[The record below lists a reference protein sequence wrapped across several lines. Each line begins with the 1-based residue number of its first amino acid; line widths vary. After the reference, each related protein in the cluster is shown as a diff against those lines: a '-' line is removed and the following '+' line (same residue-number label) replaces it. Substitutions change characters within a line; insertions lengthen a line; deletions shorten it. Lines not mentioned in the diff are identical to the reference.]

1 MSKTL
6 EEIITSPSLV
16 RENWLPTELAVRE
29 VLAFER
35 RFGLRHLKLACHAA
49 LPLILSPE
57 LVNLIHL
64 NFLEGEGIPWVAEVD
79 LLLSPLCRPVDEG
92 LYEVEPAIREVL
104 LVELENQFGWERP
117 FTLAKFLE
125 FYLARK
131 SGLKLRPQIIQ
142 TQRWI
147 AQAYLNP
154 DLVVQEMTHLLE
166 SSLSEENHILGLSE
180 QIQVTN
186 TVELLAEPLE
196 RTNYHE
202 EYQYLTDN
210 SKVLSEIFYGDEQ
223 KLKEKI
229 QQEQAEGEIRE
240 EELRQLAPSVL
251 RQLGISRESREEK
264 FKDLFSLELP
274 AWLQECLSAYQSDSG
289 QDKSEDNDLICRAF
303 NFAYQLHRGQY
314 CKSGKPYITHPIAV
328 AGLLR
333 DLGGSSTIIAAGFLH
348 DVVEDTEVTPEEIE
362 ARFGVEVRNLVEA
375 VTKLSKYNFSSK
387 TERQAENFRRMFLAM
402 AQDIRVIVVKLA
414 ERLHNMQT
422 LEYLNPQQQQRIALE
437 TREIFAPLA
446 NCLGIERFK
455 WELEDLCFKYLEPD
469 AYRTVQLL
477 VSEKRID
484 REARI
489 ETVVN
494 TLREKLQEIGIKVL
508 DLQGRPKHLYGI
520 YHKMHNQG
528 KEFEQIYDIAAVRII
543 VETKEE
549 CYRCLAIV
557 HDQFTPIPNRFKDY
571 IGLPKANRYQS
582 LHTTVVGLNAR
593 PLEVQ
598 IRTLEMHHFA
608 EYGDGS
614 ELTSDDKKKFQ
625 LLRQRLDW
633 RKEFKDIQEYWK
645 YVNSLNNLFDDDVYV
660 FNLQGDV
667 IFLAQGSTPVDFA
680 YCIHTEVGHRVKGAK
695 VNGRWTTLDYP
706 LQNADLVEIVTSKNS
721 HPSLDWLNFVVTPNA
736 RKCILEWYKQS
747 RMQESVRSPRKRTG
761 Q

>member
-414 ERLHNMQT
+414 DRLHNMQT
-422 LEYLNPQQQQRIALE
+422 LEHLNPQQQQRIALE

-446 NCLGIERFK
+446 NRLGIGRFK

-484 REARI
+484 RESRI